1 MELMIKTS
9 KSVVLGVICFV
20 SRLEVLE
27 GLKCHTLLLKWHSFS
42 EGESVRSIFIVVSSF
57 TIRVNFAAGL
67 KYILPK
73 WTICSINSNAVLVA
87 RPWQAICPWFFN
99 PPIHTDSMTPQ
110 GEKMRRCTWVIC
122 KVPPSARCHGKGRGC
137 DILREFSEVQQW
149 QTTNSSTCV
158 RSDVFLRWSNQMLR
172 RWALQSRG
180 RWWAWELRTN
190 KRRVTLASRFFM
202 ENCLWVKAG
211 EGCEICEIG

>member
-9 KSVVLGVICFV
+9 KCVVLGVICFV

-27 GLKCHTLLLKWHSFS
+27 GLKCHTPPVEVTFR
-42 EGESVRSIFIVVSSF
+42 ESVRFIFIVVSSF

-67 KYILPK
+67 KYILPNGRFAA
-73 WTICSINSNAVLVA
+73 SIRTPFWLLDPC
-87 RPWQAICPWFFN
+87 RPFVHGFSIRPSTLIVWRL
-99 PPIHTDSMTPQ
+99 
-110 GEKMRRCTWVIC
+110 GGRRWEDALGSFAKYPLPRDAMVR
-122 KVPPSARCHGKGRGC
+122 VEVC
-137 DILREFSEVQQW
+137 DFLREFSEVQQW

-158 RSDVFLRWSNQMLR
+158 RSDVFLRWSHQMLR

-180 RWWAWELRTN
+180 RWWAWELRTK

-202 ENCLWVKAG
+202 VKCLWVKAG
-211 EGCEICEIG
+211 EGCETCKIG